1 MNDNPNTSVESPV
14 FEKRDS
20 IPEKMSE
27 KTSYE
32 RKIVSCDYETMSL
45 QDIKKDSQLTQ
56 QLTKICNIS
65 FDQGDMSY
73 LDNFSAE
80 TILSIA
86 FDKQDRTAWG
96 LAFAELK
103 TYEVDPKYVSPQQ
116 FHVHSIAV
124 HPEARNNGLCK
135 GLTKA
140 LVKHCR
146 KQYSKAPIYLNVR
159 VTASNPNIGGIKCY
173 QRNGFRFAGVPPEK
187 RSDGVNFYM
196 VNESVRQ
203 KTHKKS
209 RKQTRRKRR

>member
-20 IPEKMSE
+20 IPEKMPE

-73 LDNFSAE
+73 LDNFPAE

-96 LAFAELK
+96 LAIAELK
-103 TYEVDPKYVSPQQ
+103 TYDVDPKYVSPQQ

-203 KTHKKS
+203 KTRKKS